1 MPPDEDD
8 DASNPGE
15 QAGDD
20 GLPFSASDP
29 AADSTL
35 KGSLILAD
43 PSLREPTFR
52 HCVLLLTEHSPT
64 QGAHGYILNRPM
76 QKQVGDLLSSADF
89 ETLKD
94 IPVYVGGPVST
105 EHLTFASLGWS
116 EIDGSLQFTTHL
128 SAKQAVLH
136 QMEGYDIRAFVGY
149 AGWSEGQLEEELER
163 KAWIPHKPEREV
175 LDVDAIE
182 NLWKSLLRPLSPW
195 HALQADEPDDLSL
208 N

>member
-1 MPPDEDD
+1 MPSDEDN
-8 DASNPGE
+8 DANGPGE
-15 QAGDD
+15 NTGDD
-20 GLPFSASDP
+20 ELPSSSPEAEN
-29 AADSTL
+29 DSPL

-52 HCVLLLTEHSPT
+52 HSVLLLTEHSPT
-64 QGAHGYILNRPM
+64 LGAHGYILNRPM
-76 QKQVGDLLSSADF
+76 EKKVGELLTATEF
-89 ETLKD
+89 ETLTD
-94 IPVYVGGPVST
+94 IPVYIGGPVST

-128 SAKQAVLH
+128 SAKQAVMH
-136 QMEGYDIRAFVGY
+136 QMEGFDIRAFVGY

-163 KAWIPHKPEREV
+163 KAWITHKPERQV
-175 LDVDAIE
+175 LDIE
-182 NLWKSLLRPLSPW
+182 GIGNLWKSLLRPLSPW